1 SISTSD
7 PYVTVLS
14 SYAFFGD
21 VPPDSAPVSNSTAP
35 FIFSVSADC
44 PSEHIIVFDLLMNT
58 EDAVFYAPVQVSVSR
73 LAPGLSMIYPW
84 PNPVRSGDVH
94 ISNIPLNS
102 RPSVSIYNLAGEEVA
117 QLREGDGIIT
127 LDSSMRADWDLK
139 NKYGKPA
146 ASGVYYYFLRTNIG
160 NAKGKIA
167 VIK

>member
-1 SISTSD
+1 
-7 PYVTVLS
+7 
-14 SYAFFGD
+14 
-21 VPPDSAPVSNSTAP
+21 
-35 FIFSVSADC
+35 
-44 PSEHIIVFDLLMNT
+44 
-58 EDAVFYAPVQVSVSR
+58 
-73 LAPGLSMIYPW
+73 
-84 PNPVRSGDVH
+84 
-94 ISNIPLNS
+94 
-102 RPSVSIYNLAGEEVA
+102 LAGEEVA